1 MQENELKAFIK
12 ENSSL
17 IYQYINSEIL
27 KDIGVMSYSFFIRLI
42 DEYFSKE
49 EKKVCT
55 DNLTADTFGYYLI
68 TEILGEAKQA
78 FPFFR
83 KDTLTLDKIFKEAKV
98 YFNHV
103 KFTIENDTFN
113 IYLIQ
118 TKAGVSTL
126 DEEIIKY
133 SKQFPI
139 KTSGIKEFIVNYPL
153 K

>member
-1 MQENELKAFIK
+1 MQENELKAFIQ

-17 IYQYINSEIL
+17 IYEYINAEIL
-27 KDIGVMSYSFFIRLI
+27 KDIGVMSYLFFERLI

-49 EKKVCT
+49 EKRVCT

-68 TEILGEAKQA
+68 TEVLGEAKQA

-83 KDTLTLDKIFKEAKV
+83 KDTLCLDKIFKEAKV

-103 KFTIENDTFN
+103 KFTIEDNTFN

-139 KTSGIKEFIVNYPL
+139 KTFGIKEFIVNY
-153 K
+153 